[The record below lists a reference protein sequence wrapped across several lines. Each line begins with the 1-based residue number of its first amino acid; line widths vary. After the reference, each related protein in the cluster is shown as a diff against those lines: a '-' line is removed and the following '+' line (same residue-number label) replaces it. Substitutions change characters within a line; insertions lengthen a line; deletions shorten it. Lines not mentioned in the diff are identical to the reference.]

1 MREIKMASLKLQ
13 IILWQGNEP
22 SLPSKDCPPSVPGL
36 SPSDMPAEM

>member
-22 SLPSKDCPPSVPGL
+22 SLPSKDCPPSVPAWAV
-36 SPSDMPAEM
+36 SI